1 MTTAYERTRQL
12 LLSRPRTWL
21 VTGAAGFIGSH
32 LVETLLAL
40 GQTVAGLDNF
50 SACGSENIAPF
61 LDQPSFTFFEGDI
74 RRADDCE
81 RGCEGVDVV
90 LHHAARA
97 SVPWSV
103 EHPAETHEN
112 NATGFLNLLEAV
124 RKLGRPRVVY
134 ASSSAVYG
142 DLPGLPKHEDDPLF
156 PFLSPYALS
165 KRMNEEHAA
174 LYASLYGVS
183 SVGFRYFNIFGPR
196 QDPKGPYA
204 AVISRWMSDLKGESR
219 ITIYG
224 DGTNTRDFCSVA
236 DVVQANILAAV
247 TEDSEALNQV
257 YNIGRG
263 EPIDLL
269 SLADLMGRV
278 LSRDPRPVFEPF
290 RRGDILHSSSSIE
303 KARRLLGFEPE
314 IPLEDGIR
322 ELAAEQKC
330 SEGETF

>member
-1 MTTAYERTRQL
+1 MTTVYEHTRQL

-32 LVETLLAL
+32 LTETLLAL

-50 SACGSENIAPF
+50 SAGRVENIAPF
-61 LDQPSFTFFEGDI
+61 LDNPSFTLFEGDI
-74 RRADDCE
+74 RNPADCE
-81 RGCEGVDVV
+81 KACEGVDVV

-112 NATGFLNLLEAV
+112 NATGFLNILEAV
-124 RKLGRPRVVY
+124 RKHKRARVVY

-142 DLPGLPKHEDDPLF
+142 DLPGQPKNEDDPLF

-174 LYASLYGVS
+174 LYASLYGVP

-204 AVISRWMSDLKGESR
+204 AVISRWMSDLKGER
-219 ITIYG
+219 IITIYG
-224 DGTNTRDFCSVA
+224 DGSNTRDFCSVA
-236 DVVQANILAAV
+236 DVVQANILAGV
-247 TEDSEALNQV
+247 TEDSGALNQV

-278 LSRDPRPVFEPF
+278 LSREPRPVFEPF
-290 RRGDILHSSSSIE
+290 RMGDIPHSSSSIA

-314 IPLEDGIR
+314 ISLEEGLA
-322 ELAAEQKC
+322 ELAAEKNPL
-330 SEGETF
+330 

>member
-1 MTTAYERTRQL
+1 MTTAYERTRQIL
-12 LLSRPRTWL
+12 LFRPRNWL

-32 LVETLLAL
+32 LAETLLTL
-40 GQTVAGLDNF
+40 GQTVTGLDDY
-50 SACGSENIAPF
+50 SAGRTENLAPF
-61 LDQPSFTFFEGDI
+61 LNRPSFTFFEGDI
-74 RRADDCE
+74 RCPADCE
-81 RGCEGVDVV
+81 RACEGADVV

-112 NATGFLNLLEAV
+112 NAAGFLNILEAV
-124 RKLGRPRVVY
+124 RKQGRARVVY

-142 DLPGLPKHEDDPLF
+142 DLPGQPKKEDDPLF

-174 LYASLYGVS
+174 LYASLYGVP

-204 AVISRWMSDLKGESR
+204 AVISRWMSDLGAGRR

-224 DGTNTRDFCSVA
+224 DGGSTRDFCSVA
-236 DVVQANILAAV
+236 DVVQANILAGV
-247 TEDSEALNQV
+247 TEDPDALNQV

-269 SLADLMGRV
+269 SLAELMGRV

-290 RRGDILHSSSSIE
+290 RIGDIPHSSSSIA
-303 KARRLLGFEPE
+303 KARRRLGFEPRLS
-314 IPLEDGIR
+314 LEEGLR
-322 ELAAEQKC
+322 ELAE
-330 SEGETF
+330 EETLQ

>member
-12 LLSRPRTWL
+12 LLSRPRNWL

-32 LVETLLAL
+32 LTETLLDL
-40 GQTVAGLDNF
+40 GQTVAGLDNY
-50 SACGSENIAPF
+50 SAGSAENIAPF
-61 LDQPSFTFFEGDI
+61 QANPPFTFFQGDI
-74 RRADDCE
+74 RNSADCDQA
-81 RGCEGVDVV
+81 CEGVDVV

-112 NATGFLNLLEAV
+112 NATGFLNILEAV
-124 RKLGRPRVVY
+124 RKHGRARVVY

-174 LYASLYGVS
+174 LYASLYGVP

-204 AVISRWMSDLKGESR
+204 AVISRWMSDLGAGR
-219 ITIYG
+219 RFTIYG
-224 DGTNTRDFCSVA
+224 DGSNTRDFCSVA
-236 DVVQANILAAV
+236 DVVQANILAGV
-247 TEDSEALNQV
+247 TENPEALNQV

-269 SLADLMGRV
+269 SLAELLGRV
-278 LSRDPRPVFEPF
+278 LSRDPRPIFEPF
-290 RRGDILHSSSSIE
+290 RKGDIPHSSSSIA

-314 IPLEDGIR
+314 ITLEKGLA
-322 ELAAEQKC
+322 ELAVEK
-330 SEGETF
+330 TPL